1 MPLSSLIFFKLTT
14 RSGSVIRCFSEVT
27 RSVPPARI
35 SVFPQESLNSAVASF
50 NVFGVEYSKDFMLLL
65 SAQAPQEHDLV
76 STADWA
82 RVRRRRSRLH
92 WQWLRR
98 AR

>member
-1 MPLSSLIFFKLTT
+1 MPLGSLIFFTLTT
-14 RSGSVIRCFSEVT
+14 RSGSVIRCFSEAT

-50 NVFGVEYSKDFMLLL
+50 NVLGAEYSNDFMLLL

-76 STADWA
+76 SAA
-82 RVRRRRSRLH
+82 GLAHAHRRRSRLH